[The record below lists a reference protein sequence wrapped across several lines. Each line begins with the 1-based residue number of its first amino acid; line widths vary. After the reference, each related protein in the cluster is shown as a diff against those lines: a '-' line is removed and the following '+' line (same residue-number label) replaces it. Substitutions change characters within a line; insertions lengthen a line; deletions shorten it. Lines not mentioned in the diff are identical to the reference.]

1 MPFLGRRVLLAG
13 HAYLVGK
20 FLLEIIVSNQQVI
33 EQFFSDGLD
42 VLCISNFEEEVK
54 GFLFNY
60 QVMVLEAISDS
71 RLVSLNSIIVD
82 VNDTLETLKR
92 YESDIIFF
100 IHEEAAQ
107 DIDAQ
112 HTKTC
117 ACLYSHNGSDTF
129 RKDRVSWVLGSLCVG
144 RNLGQDVTHL
154 I

>member
-20 FLLEIIVSNQQVI
+20 FLHKIIVSNQQVV
-33 EQFFSDGLD
+33 EQFFSDGFD
-42 VLCISNFEEEVK
+42 VLCISNLEEEVK

-60 QVMVLEAISDS
+60 QVMVLQTISYS
-71 RLVSLNSIIVD
+71 RLMSLNSIIVD
-82 VNDTLETLKR
+82 VNDTLETLKG

-112 HTKTC
+112 HTKPC
-117 ACLYSHNGSDTF
+117 ACLYSHDGSDTF
-129 RKDRVSWVLGSLCVG
+129 GEDRVPWILGSLCIG
-144 RNLGQDVTHL
+144 RNLGQNVTHL

>member
-20 FLLEIIVSNQQVI
+20 FLLKIIVSNQQVV

-42 VLCISNFEEEVK
+42 VLGISNFEEEVK
-54 GFLFNY
+54 CFLFNY
-60 QVMVLEAISDS
+60 QVMILETISDS
-71 RLVSLNSIIVD
+71 RLMSLNSIIVD
-82 VNDTLETLKR
+82 VNDTLKTLKG

-112 HTKTC
+112 HTKSC
-117 ACLYSHNGSDTF
+117 ACLYSHDGSDTF
-129 RKDRVSWVLGSLCVG
+129 GKDRVSWVLGSLCVG